1 MRKPAPIVLSAALLA
16 AGCGGAPDGGDR
28 ARTPTAPQRDAGNPL
43 ELPANVPLK
52 ASRAADADQAAV
64 IRAWS
69 GAMRA
74 GDTTAAS
81 ALWAVP
87 AKVQNGTPV
96 LTLPDRA
103 HVLIFNEAL
112 PCGSVVTA
120 TGGAARGFTI
130 TTFRLTRRKGA
141 DCGSGTGNSARTAIR
156 VRGGKIAE
164 WYRLPDDPDAPGLL
178 PPPSRPEDGDVI
190 ETTLS

>member
-1 MRKPAPIVLSAALLA
+1 MRKTAPIAVCAALLA
-16 AGCGGAPDGGDR
+16 GGCGGASDGDDR
-28 ARTPTAPQRDAGNPL
+28 ARTPTAPPRDAANPL
-43 ELPANVPLK
+43 ELPADVPLK
-52 ASRAADADQAAV
+52 PTRAADAAQAAV

-74 GDTTAAS
+74 GDIAKAS

-103 HVLIFNEAL
+103 HVEIFNAAL

-120 TGGAARGFTI
+120 TGAAARGFTI
-130 TTFRLTRRKGA
+130 ATFRLTRRTGA
-141 DCGSGTGNSARTAIR
+141 DCGSGIHNTARTAIR
-156 VRGGKIAE
+156 VHDGKIAE

-178 PPPSRPEDGDVI
+178 PRRPAPEGVV
-190 ETTLS
+190 ES

>member
-1 MRKPAPIVLSAALLA
+1 MRKTAPIVVCAALLA
-16 AGCGGAPDGGDR
+16 AGCGGASDGGGE
-28 ARTPTAPQRDAGNPL
+28 ARGTTAPPRDTDNPL
-43 ELPANVPLK
+43 ELPPDVPLK
-52 ASRAADADQAAV
+52 PTRAADAAQAAV

-74 GDTTAAS
+74 GEIARAS

-103 HVLIFNEAL
+103 HVLFFNEAL

-130 TTFRLTRRKGA
+130 ATFRLTRRAGA
-141 DCGSGTGNSARTAIR
+141 DCGSGTGNTARTAIR

-178 PPPSRPEDGDVI
+178 PPRPAPEGVV
-190 ETTLS
+190 ET

>member
-1 MRKPAPIVLSAALLA
+1 MPARAAIVLSAALLA
-16 AGCGGAPDGGDR
+16 AGCGGSSSDGEQ
-28 ARTPTAPQRDAGNPL
+28 ARTQTVPQRDDGNPL

-52 ASRAADADQAAV
+52 PSGKADAGQASV

-74 GDTTAAS
+74 GDVVRAS

-103 HVLIFNEAL
+103 HVLIFNAAL

-130 TTFRLTRRKGA
+130 ATFRLTRRRGA
-141 DCGSGTGNSARTAIR
+141 DCGSGTGNTARTAIR
-156 VRGGKIAE
+156 VRDGKIAE
-164 WYRLPDDPDAPGLL
+164 WYRLPDDPDAPGLD
-178 PPPSRPEDGDVI
+178 PPPAPPDGDVV
-190 ETTLS
+190 ES